1 MNKSEYIDA
10 LSQGLSDFDEATRRD
25 ILLEIEDHLV
35 ELGFQHP
42 ELSEEE
48 LVADLE
54 EPSVLAAN
62 LRREAGPGQAGNE
75 TPRNRQARDDM
86 QDAEPSDDDRHD
98 RGHGAQP
105 GAEEDRSR
113 HGREGRARI
122 TIDGKDLEEFIRD
135 ALGASRFFK
144 DATFS
149 RTSPQEPSPGGPG
162 IHRVDLERIPVD
174 GIRRIVF
181 GARSSD
187 VRLRL
192 STEGFSVHAE
202 REGRVRLHIDNDTP
216 GIMSVRTLKSGDEP
230 GEVVLGVPASVDEIL
245 ISTVS
250 GDVTV
255 EDRVGRAEIRT
266 ASGDVEVQ
274 LCSGDLAISTAS
286 GDLRVAGASEDIAL
300 RSASG
305 SIEID
310 VDERCNG
317 IVASTASGDILLR
330 CGDTFEA
337 TVRCST
343 VSGDI
348 TRNGEDIGAGVF
360 RTGAGLVPVRLST
373 SSGDIEIEGGDQR

>member
-1 MNKSEYIDA
+1 MTKTEYIDE
-10 LSQGLSDFDEATRRD
+10 LSQGLSGFDEATRRD

-54 EPSVLAAN
+54 EPAVLAAN
-62 LRREAGPGQAGNE
+62 LRREAGLSQAGNE
-75 TPRNRQARDDM
+75 KPRSRQSTDDM
-86 QDAEPSDDDRHD
+86 QDAKPSDEDRQDH
-98 RGHGAQP
+98 GHRAQP

-113 HGREGRARI
+113 HGREGKARI
-122 TIDGKDLEEFIRD
+122 MIDGKDLEEFIRD
-135 ALGASRFFK
+135 ALGAARFFK
-144 DATFS
+144 DAKFS
-149 RTSPQEPSPGGPG
+149 RTAPQEPSPGGPG

-202 REGRVRLHIDNDTP
+202 TEGRVRLHIDTDTP

-230 GEVVLGVPASVDEIL
+230 DEIILGVPAAVDEIL
-245 ISTVS
+245 ISTLS

-274 LCSGDLAISTAS
+274 LCSGDLSISTAS
-286 GDLRVAGASEDIAL
+286 GDLRIAGASEDLSL

-305 SIEID
+305 SIDIEA
-310 VDERCNG
+310 DERCNG
-317 IVASTASGDILLR
+317 IVATTASGDIRLGF
-330 CGDTFEA
+330 GDSFDA

-348 TRNGEDIGAGVF
+348 TRNGEEIGAGVF